1 MKVLLLVLLL
11 VPQLA
16 TARVYM
22 CVDPDTGKKSFTD
35 RGCDHVAVREEVR
48 VEPANLDS
56 GSHTAVER
64 REQTWVTDRD
74 TRKTGR
80 DYAGEHKRLYE
91 NKATAANS
99 INSPAR

>member
-16 TARVYM
+16 AARVYM
-22 CVDPDTGKKSFTD
+22 CVDPATGKKSFTD
-35 RGCDHVAVREEVR
+35 RGCEQVAVREEVR
-48 VEPANLDS
+48 VDPANLNS
-56 GSHTAVER
+56 GSRTEVKR

-80 DYAGEHKRLYE
+80 DYANERRRLYQH
-91 NKATAANS
+91 KATAANS
-99 INSPAR
+99 TNSALP